1 MAVRGVMRMGCVLK
15 YLMWALIA
23 VSCGVGVALL
33 FPLSLIAGLEAIL
46 IVLLCLLI
54 ASKK

>member
-1 MAVRGVMRMGCVLK
+1 MGCIVK
-15 YLMWALIA
+15 YMLWALIA
-23 VSCGVGVALL
+23 ISIGVMAALL

-54 ASKK
+54 SLKR

>member
-1 MAVRGVMRMGCVLK
+1 MGCVVK
-15 YLMWALIA
+15 YMLWALIA
-23 VSCGVGVALL
+23 ISVGVMAALL

-54 ASKK
+54 SLKR